1 MNSFGEIYGHDKIKN
16 HLQNAIELDK
26 ISHAYIFNGG
36 LGSGKKSVA
45 QLFAKTLQCEAG
57 KTEPCNE
64 CRSCKQTETK
74 NQPDIIWVTH
84 EKDGSIG
91 VDDIREQLIG
101 DIQIKPYSSKYK
113 IYIIDEAEKL
123 TVQAQNAM
131 LKTIEEPPSYG
142 IIILLTTNA
151 DIFLQ
156 TIISRCVKLDFKP
169 VSDELVI
176 KYLQDNFNVTNHEQ
190 RFAAAFAQGNIGR
203 AVSIVTSSEFGYL
216 QDNFNVTNHE
226 QRFAAAFAQGN
237 IGRAVSIVT
246 SSEFGR
252 LKDDVMHVIRYVK
265 DMSVSEIIS
274 EIKNVSNYKLTID
287 DYLDLMAMWFR
298 RYVKDMSVSE
308 IISEIK
314 NVSNYKLTIDDYL
327 DLMAMWFRDVLIFK
341 STNDTNHLIFSEEIS
356 LIKEQAVASSYEGLE
371 NILKAI
377 DKVKIR
383 LKANVNFEL
392 VIELLV
398 MTIQEAL

>member
-1 MNSFGEIYGHDKIKN
+1 M
-16 HLQNAIELDK
+16 
-26 ISHAYIFNGG
+26 
-36 LGSGKKSVA
+36 
-45 QLFAKTLQCEAG
+45 
-57 KTEPCNE
+57 
-64 CRSCKQTETK
+64 
-74 NQPDIIWVTH
+74 
-84 EKDGSIG
+84 
-91 VDDIREQLIG
+91 
-101 DIQIKPYSSKYK
+101 
-113 IYIIDEAEKL
+113 
-123 TVQAQNAM
+123 
-131 LKTIEEPPSYG
+131 
-142 IIILLTTNA
+142 
-151 DIFLQ
+151 
-156 TIISRCVKLDFKP
+156 
-169 VSDELVI
+169 
-176 KYLQDNFNVTNHEQ
+176 
-190 RFAAAFAQGNIGR
+190 
-203 AVSIVTSSEFGYL
+203 
-216 QDNFNVTNHE
+216 
-226 QRFAAAFAQGN
+226 
-237 IGRAVSIVT
+237 SIVT

-252 LKDDVMHVIRYVK
+252 LKDDVMHVI
-265 DMSVSEIIS
+265 
-274 EIKNVSNYKLTID
+274 
-287 DYLDLMAMWFR
+287 